1 MGGGLDV
8 FSAAM
13 LLERYLESLGSDAIQ
28 KALDLDGP
36 RPALVRAT
44 QDAKFGDFQINGAM
58 PLAKELGKPPR
69 ELAQPIAEALVGVE
83 AIAKAEVAGPGFV
96 NIHLDTSWIASQ
108 LTEALRDTSRDGVP
122 AVEDA
127 SKVIVDFSSPN
138 IAKQMHVGHLR
149 STIIGEAIARI
160 LSFMG
165 HDVVRDNHLG
175 DWGTQFGLLIV
186 GMREWGDEEAL
197 RARPVP
203 ELERVYK
210 LASERAGNDEA
221 FAERARAELAKLQ
234 RGDED
239 NRKLWEHFVEVSRST
254 LDAVY
259 AELDVAFD
267 TWLGESAYHD
277 ALPGVVDDLLERE
290 IAREDDGAICIFWE
304 EIDGAPK
311 ALRKQKTPFIVRK
324 KDGAFL
330 YSTTDIATVQHRQNE
345 LHADRALYVVD
356 SRQGLHFQQLFA
368 VMKLL
373 GVDMDL
379 EHIGFGTVLGN
390 DGKPLRTRDAS
401 GNVITLM
408 SLLDESKQRARQR
421 IDEGIA
427 EGRLRVRAEE
437 IDEVSRVVGIG
448 AVKYADLRQNRL
460 SDYQFDWDKMIS
472 FQGNAGPYLQY
483 AYARCASIFA
493 KGEVDMDAVATG
505 AAIVLDAPA
514 EQTLGKHLLRFSD
527 VVYQAGA
534 TSQPHLICEHIYEL
548 ARAFNGFYTECP
560 VLDAKGASRESRL
573 GLTALTARQIRRG
586 LGLVGIGVV
595 DRM

>member
-1 MGGGLDV
+1 
-8 FSAAM
+8 M
-13 LLERYLESLGSDAIQ
+13 LLVRYLEALGAEAIADAFG
-28 KALDLDGP
+28 LDGP
-36 RPALVRAT
+36 RAALVRPT
-44 QDAKFGDFQINGAM
+44 QDPKFGDFQINGAM
-58 PLAKELGKPPR
+58 PLGKELKKPPR
-69 ELAQPIAEALVGVE
+69 ELAQPIADALAGVD
-83 AIAKAEVAGPGFV
+83 AIEKAEVAGPGFV
-96 NIHLDTSWIASQ
+96 NIHLAHSWIASR
-108 LTEALRDTSRDGVP
+108 LTEALRDSGRDGVP
-122 AVEDA
+122 SVDEVT
-127 SKVIVDFSSPN
+127 KVVVDFSSPN

-149 STIIGEAIARI
+149 STIIGDAIARI

-186 GMREWGDEEAL
+186 GMREWGDDEAL
-197 RARPVP
+197 QASPIP

-210 LASERAGNDEA
+210 LASERAGNDES

-234 RGDED
+234 AGDEE
-239 NRKLWEHFVEVSRST
+239 NRRLWKHFVEVSRGT

-259 AELDVAFD
+259 AELDVSFD

-277 ALPGVVDDLLERE
+277 ALPGVVEDLVSRG
-290 IAREDDGAICIFWE
+290 IAREDEGAVCIFWG
-304 EIDGAPK
+304 EIDDAPK

-330 YSTTDIATVQHRQNE
+330 YSTTDIATVQYRRDHF
-345 LHADRALYVVD
+345 HADRALYVVD
-356 SRQGLHFQQLFA
+356 NRQALHFQQLFA
-368 VMKLL
+368 AMKLL
-373 GVDMDL
+373 GNDMEL

-401 GNVITLM
+401 GQVITLA
-408 SLLDESKQRARQR
+408 SLLEESKQRARQR

-427 EGRLRVRAEE
+427 EGRLRVRPEE
-437 IDEVSRVVGIG
+437 MDDVSRTVGIG

-493 KGEVDMDAVATG
+493 KGGVDMDAIATE
-505 AAIVLDAPA
+505 ATITLDAPA
-514 EQTLGKHLLRFSD
+514 ERTLGRHLLRFSD
-527 VVYQAGA
+527 VVYQAGT
-534 TSQPHLICEHIYEL
+534 TSQPHLVCEHVYEL
-548 ARAFNGFYTECP
+548 ARAFNGFYAECP
-560 VLDAKGASRESRL
+560 VLDAEVATRESRL

>member
-1 MGGGLDV
+1 
-8 FSAAM
+8 M
-13 LLERYLESLGSDAIQ
+13 LVVTYLESLGAEAIGE
-28 KALDLDGP
+28 ALGLGGP
-36 RPALVRAT
+36 RAAIVRPT
-44 QDAKFGDFQINGAM
+44 TDAKFGDFQINGAM

-69 ELAQPIAEALVGVE
+69 ELALLIAEALAGID
-83 AIAKAEVAGPGFV
+83 AIDKAEVAGPGFI
-96 NIHLDTSWIASQ
+96 NIHLAPSWIASK
-108 LTEALRDTSRDGVP
+108 LTEALQDGARDGVP
-122 AVEDA
+122 TVDEV
-127 SKVIVDFSSPN
+127 SKIIVDFSSPN

-149 STIIGEAIARI
+149 STIIGDAIARI

-186 GMREWGDEEAL
+186 GMREWGDQDAL
-197 RARPVP
+197 QATPIP

-210 LASERAGNDEA
+210 LASERAGKDES

-234 RGDED
+234 SGDEP
-239 NRKLWEHFVEVSRST
+239 NRVLWEHFVEVSRVS
-254 LDAVY
+254 LEAVY
-259 AELDVAFD
+259 GELDVSFD
-267 TWLGESAYHD
+267 VWLGESAYHD
-277 ALPGVVDDLLERE
+277 SLPGVVDDLLERG
-290 IAREDDGAICIFWE
+290 IAREDDGAVCIFWGE
-304 EIDGAPK
+304 LDDAPK
-311 ALRKQKTPFIVRK
+311 PLRKQKTPFIVRK

-330 YSTTDIATVQHRQNE
+330 YSTTDIATVQHRKDHF
-345 LHADRALYVVD
+345 HADRALYVVD
-356 SRQGLHFQQLFA
+356 NRQGLHFQQLFA

-373 GVDMDL
+373 GTDIEL

-401 GNVITLM
+401 GHVITLA
-408 SLLDESKQRARQR
+408 SLLDEAKERAQQR

-427 EGRLRVRAEE
+427 EGRLRVRSDEMH
-437 IDEVSRVVGIG
+437 EVSRIVGIG

-472 FQGNAGPYLQY
+472 FQGNSGPYLQY

-493 KGEVDMDAVATG
+493 KGEIEMDEVASSAT
-505 AAIVLDAPA
+505 IILDAPA
-514 EQTLGKHLLRFSD
+514 ERTLGKHLLRFSD

-548 ARAFNGFYTECP
+548 ARAFNGFYAECP
-560 VLDAKGASRESRL
+560 VLDAEGTTRESRL

>member
-1 MGGGLDV
+1 
-8 FSAAM
+8 M
-13 LLERYLESLGSDAIQ
+13 LLERYLESLGSEAIA

-36 RPALVRAT
+36 RPALVRPT
-44 QDAKFGDFQINGAM
+44 QDPKFGDFQINGAM
-58 PLAKELGKPPR
+58 PLGKELNKPPR
-69 ELAQPIAEALVGVE
+69 DLAQPIAEALAGVD
-83 AIAKAEVAGPGFV
+83 AIEKAEVAGPGFV
-96 NIHLDTSWIASQ
+96 NIHLAPSWIASK
-108 LTEALRDTSRDGVP
+108 LTEALRDAARDGVP
-122 AVEDA
+122 AVEEV

-149 STIIGEAIARI
+149 STIIGDAIARI

-186 GMREWGDEEAL
+186 GMREWGDEDAL
-197 RARPVP
+197 QAQPIA

-221 FAERARAELAKLQ
+221 FAESARAELAKLQ
-234 RGDED
+234 SGDEE
-239 NRKLWEHFVEVSRST
+239 NRTLWEHFVEVSRGT
-254 LDAVY
+254 LGAVY
-259 AELDVAFD
+259 AELDVSFD
-267 TWLGESAYHD
+267 VWLGESAYHD
-277 ALPGVVDDLLERE
+277 ALPGVVDDLLERG
-290 IAREDDGAICIFWE
+290 IAREDDGAVCIFWN

-311 ALRKQKTPFIVRK
+311 SLRKQKTPFIVRK

-330 YSTTDIATVQHRQNE
+330 YSTTDIATVQHRKE
-345 LHADRALYVVD
+345 HFHADRVLYVVD
-356 SRQGLHFQQLFA
+356 NRQGLHFQQLFA

-373 GVDMDL
+373 GTEMEL

-401 GNVITLM
+401 GHVITLA
-408 SLLDESKQRARQR
+408 SLLEESKQRARQR

-427 EGRLRVRAEE
+427 EGRLRVRPEE
-437 IDEVSRVVGIG
+437 MDEVSRVVGIG

-493 KGEVDMDAVATG
+493 KGGVDIDATAASATI
-505 AAIVLDAPA
+505 ALDAPA
-514 EQTLGKHLLRFSD
+514 EHTLGKHLLRFSD

-534 TSQPHLICEHIYEL
+534 TSQPHLVCEHIYEL
-548 ARAFNGFYTECP
+548 ARAFNGFYAECP
-560 VLDAKGASRESRL
+560 VLDAEGSTRESRL

-595 DRM
+595 ARM

>member
-1 MGGGLDV
+1 
-8 FSAAM
+8 M
-13 LLERYLESLGSDAIQ
+13 LVVRYLESLGAEAIGE
-28 KALDLDGP
+28 ALGLDGP
-36 RPALVRAT
+36 RAAIVRPT
-44 QDAKFGDFQINGAM
+44 TDARFGDFQINGAM
-58 PLAKELGKPPR
+58 PLGKELGKPPR
-69 ELAQPIAEALVGVE
+69 ELALPIAEALAGID
-83 AIAKAEVAGPGFV
+83 AIEKAEVAGPGFV
-96 NIHLDTSWIASQ
+96 NIHLAPSWIASK
-108 LTEALRDTSRDGVP
+108 LTEALRDAARDGVP
-122 AVEDA
+122 TVEEV

-149 STIIGEAIARI
+149 STIIGDAIARI

-186 GMREWGDEEAL
+186 GMREWGDEDAL
-197 RARPVP
+197 RTTPIP

-210 LASERAGNDEA
+210 LASERAGTDES

-234 RGDED
+234 SGDEQ
-239 NRKLWEHFVEVSRST
+239 NRVLWEHFVEVSRGS
-254 LDAVY
+254 LEAVY
-259 AELDVAFD
+259 GELDVSFD
-267 TWLGESAYHD
+267 VWLGESAYHE
-277 ALPGVVDDLLERE
+277 ALPGVVDDLLERG
-290 IAREDDGAICIFWE
+290 IAREDDGAVCIFWGE
-304 EIDGAPK
+304 LDDAPK
-311 ALRKQKTPFIVRK
+311 SLRKQKTPFIVRK

-330 YSTTDIATVQHRQNE
+330 YSTTDIATVQHRKDHFN
-345 LHADRALYVVD
+345 ADRALYVVD
-356 SRQGLHFQQLFA
+356 NRQGLHFQQLFA

-373 GVDMDL
+373 GTDIEL

-401 GNVITLM
+401 GHVITLV
-408 SLLDESKQRARQR
+408 SLLEEAKERAQQR

-427 EGRLRVRAEE
+427 EGRLRVRPDEMQ
-437 IDEVSRVVGIG
+437 EVSRIVGIG

-472 FQGNAGPYLQY
+472 FQGNSGPYLQY

-493 KGEVDMDAVATG
+493 KGEVDEDDVASSAT
-505 AAIVLDAPA
+505 ITLDAPA
-514 EQTLGKHLLRFSD
+514 ERTLGKHLLRFSD

-548 ARAFNGFYTECP
+548 ARAFNSFYAECP
-560 VLDAKGASRESRL
+560 VLDAEGATRESRL